1 MLNHVFY
8 KIYLFVKLVPKGTV
22 IQLKKVLR
30 SRQAK
35 KILIVI
41 WPFLKKQELEVLWL
55 KNSKR
60 EYQEVGQH
68 PQLLDPTTTRLHK
81 MKKAKIVQDIKG
93 R

>member
-55 KNSKR
+55 KNSRR
-60 EYQEVGQH
+60 EYQEVWSASTAPGSYHYKITQNEEGQN
-68 PQLLDPTTTRLHK
+68 
-81 MKKAKIVQDIKG
+81 
-93 R
+93 